1 MEGNRKPPETRGG
14 AEHWQESARL
24 LRIIAH
30 PVRLLILDALT
41 DRTRCVKDLN
51 SLIPIPQAH
60 LSQHMAALRKAD
72 LVASHSD
79 GPLRCY
85 YLCRPT
91 LVRKLI
97 PLLRMMHPI
106 RHRAREAV
114 QREVRGE
121 APGSQMPLL
130 HSRNWSRH
138 RPASGTTQIATKRR

>member
-1 MEGNRKPPETRGG
+1 MRRSQNPAKTSCAPGPWDEP
-14 AEHWQESARL
+14 ARL
-24 LRIIAH
+24 LRVIAH
-30 PVRLLILDALT
+30 PVRLLILDALA

-97 PLLRMMHPI
+97 PLLRMTHPI
-106 RHRAREAV
+106 RHRARASV
-114 QREVRGE
+114 QREVRGK
-121 APGSQMPLL
+121 ASGSRPLL
-130 HSRNWSRH
+130 LHPRRA
-138 RPASGTTQIATKRR
+138 RLATPRGVEPNE